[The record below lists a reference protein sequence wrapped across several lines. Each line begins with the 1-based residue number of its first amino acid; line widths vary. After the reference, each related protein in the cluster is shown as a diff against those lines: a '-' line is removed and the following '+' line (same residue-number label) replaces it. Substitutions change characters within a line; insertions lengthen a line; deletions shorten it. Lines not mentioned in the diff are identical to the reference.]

1 MNEYVVSE
9 EIKKLRAVQLDIL
22 ECFINVCKK
31 NNIIYYAAGGTLLGA
46 VRHKGFI
53 PWDDDIDVQMM
64 WDDYLKLMNIAEEEF
79 NYPYFLQ
86 TYKNELFGE
95 VTCNRLR
102 RSDTTGYTKWEYE
115 NAIDPKYNK
124 GIYID
129 IFPMFPIPKSE
140 KKRKEIKER
149 IDSLWRAIRGWNAI
163 QNLNAGI
170 PTKYEQYIPD
180 YLQLSSNYTIDE
192 IKKLYIDACAD
203 AEGEYDEIGC
213 TSFRTFNEKLMWDK
227 KWFSNT
233 IDLPFESIKL
243 TCPAEYEKVLTKQY
257 GDWKTPLYSG
267 AYHDMYLW
275 DTLVPYTKA
284 NK

>member
-1 MNEYVVSE
+1 MSDYVVSE
-9 EIKKLRAVQLDIL
+9 EIKKLREVQMDLL
-22 ECFINVCKK
+22 KRFIDVCHAH
-31 NNIIYYAAGGTLLGA
+31 NITYYAAGGTLLGA

-64 WDDYLKLMNIAEEEF
+64 WDDYLKLMEIAEEEF
-79 NYPYFLQ
+79 QYPYFLQ

-102 RSDTTGYTKWEYE
+102 RSDTTGYTKWEFE

-140 KKRKEIKER
+140 SKRTEIKDR
-149 IDSLWRAIRGWNAI
+149 IALLWRALRGWNAI
-163 QNLNAGI
+163 QNQNAGL
-170 PTKYEQYIPD
+170 PTKYKEYIPD
-180 YLQLSSNYTIDE
+180 YLLFNQDYSIGE
-192 IKKLYIDACAD
+192 IKQLYMDACSD
-203 AEGEYDEIGC
+203 IGGEFDEIGC

-227 KWFSNT
+227 TWFSKT
-233 IDLPFESIKL
+233 VELPFEDITIS
-243 TCPAEYEKVLTKQY
+243 CPIQFEKALTKQY
-257 GDWKTPLYSG
+257 GDWETPVYTG

-275 DTLVPYTKA
+275 DTVTPYSER
-284 NK
+284 